1 MIFNDVQVHAAYAP
15 WHPTS
20 PTQCGH
26 LSPEKALPGE
36 QKCLLCPA
44 IVALPFQ
51 SQSDHLMAP
60 ANWGPD
66 VGCIHI
72 GIFLHTNSDTLRLS
86 SEFSSI
92 RPLNSLLHGCKTPCL
107 WPLQEY
113 CTHQQ
118 WNWRLPAIS
127 FRHPTQVA
135 PDRHWTYRRFNWEAR
150 VQDALQRHSVALQKC
165 FQGRFGKIF
174 RIFGKRALVGQLV
187 SLGNPFWGDQTGLSF
202 HLLYVSLGSLPQIS
216 IFPFNLFAVCT

>member
-1 MIFNDVQVHAAYAP
+1 MSRRIGAP
-15 WHPTS
+15 DLNGFIYVWRTYDPLSVISLDSWHPTS

-44 IVALPFQ
+44 IVSLPFQ
-51 SQSDHLMAP
+51 SQSGHLMAP

-92 RPLNSLLHGCKTPCL
+92 RPLNSFEFTASWMQNPMPLATAGVLHPPAVKLASPGNLL
-107 WPLQEY
+107 
-113 CTHQQ
+113 
-118 WNWRLPAIS
+118 
-127 FRHPTQVA
+127 QVSN
-135 PDRHWTYRRFNWEAR
+135 PSGAR
-150 VQDALQRHSVALQKC
+150 SAL
-165 FQGRFGKIF
+165 
-174 RIFGKRALVGQLV
+174 
-187 SLGNPFWGDQTGLSF
+187 
-202 HLLYVSLGSLPQIS
+202 
-216 IFPFNLFAVCT
+216 NL